1 MAVQGTS
8 DVPEEHAGPV
18 RSIIL
23 CTLYI
28 SVSAGL
34 IHFNKHLM
42 HRERFPYALPLTAF
56 HMITTFSLCGIL
68 YLVKPS
74 FFPGMEKT
82 AGRRLQLLRWFMP
95 LGMLFAIALYCSNRA
110 YIYCNVAF
118 LQFMKE
124 CNVALV
130 FALSCLVG
138 LNTCTRTR
146 VFILMW
152 VMIGAS
158 IAVVGE
164 VHFVWFGF
172 FIQAISQIGECGK
185 NVLGEWIMRGSELK
199 LDSLTYTMFMAPPC
213 LLVLIVGVACTWH
226 GEIWTRMEVW
236 WPWLIPNAVLAWVLN
251 ISVSLVIKECSAVTF
266 VLAGLVKDM
275 AIVAASVL
283 VFGEVVLLQQLIG
296 FGICLGGIFIW
307 SQLRTNPDSMFV
319 QSLLG
324 MFGELPKGE
333 RTPILPAGKAEKA

>member
-1 MAVQGTS
+1 MKSTL
-8 DVPEEHAGPV
+8 
-18 RSIIL
+18 L

-28 SVSAGL
+28 TVSAGL

-42 HRERFPYALPLTAF
+42 HRDRFPYALPLTAL
-56 HMITTFSLCGIL
+56 HMITTFTLCGFL

-82 AGRRLQLLRWFMP
+82 VGRRLQLLRWFMP
-95 LGMLFAIALYCSNRA
+95 LGFLFAIALYCSNRA
-110 YIYCNVAF
+110 YMYCTVAF

-130 FALSCLVG
+130 FALSCMVG
-138 LNTCTRTR
+138 LNICTRTR
-146 VFILMW
+146 IFILMW

-172 FIQAISQIGECGK
+172 LIQALSQVGECGK

-213 LLVLIVGVACTWH
+213 LFVLLIGVAFTWH
-226 GEIWTRMEVW
+226 GEIWTRLQEW
-236 WPWLIPNAVLAWVLN
+236 WPVLIPNACMAWVLN
-251 ISVSLVIKECSAVTF
+251 IAVALVIKECSAVTF

-275 AIVAASVL
+275 AIVGASVL
-283 VFGEVVLLQQLIG
+283 VFGEVVLLQQVIG
-296 FGICLGGIFIW
+296 FGICLGGIFVW
-307 SQLRTNPDSMFV
+307 SQLRTGPDSKLV
-319 QSLLG
+319 QGLMG

-333 RTPILPAGKAEKA
+333 RAPILSAGKSEKA

>member
-1 MAVQGTS
+1 
-8 DVPEEHAGPV
+8 V
-18 RSIIL
+18 RSIFL

-28 SVSAGL
+28 TVSAGL

-42 HRERFPYALPLTAF
+42 HRDRFPYALPLTAF
-56 HMITTFSLCGIL
+56 HMMTTFSLCGLL

-74 FFPGMEKT
+74 FFPSMEKT
-82 AGRRLQLLRWFMP
+82 RGRRLQLLRWFVP
-95 LGMLFAIALYCSNRA
+95 LGCLFAVALYCSNRA
-110 YIYCNVAF
+110 YMYCTVAF

-130 FALSCLVG
+130 FALSCMVG

-146 VFILMW
+146 VFVLMW

-164 VHFVWFGF
+164 VHFIWFGF
-172 FIQAISQIGECGK
+172 LIQAISQIGECGK

-213 LLVLIVGVACTWH
+213 LFVLLVGVAVTWH
-226 GEIWTRMEVW
+226 GEIWIRLQEW
-236 WPWLIPNAVLAWVLN
+236 WPWLIPNACLAWVLN
-251 ISVSLVIKECSAVTF
+251 IAVALVIKECSAVTF

-283 VFGEVVLLQQLIG
+283 VFGELVVLQQVIG
-296 FGICLGGIFIW
+296 FAICLGGIFVW
-307 SQLRTNPDSMFV
+307 SQLRVNPDSTFV
-319 QSLLG
+319 QGLLG

-333 RTPILPAGKAEKA
+333 RSPILTRANSEKA